1 MSSALSGAS
10 RSGGAVFQGAAA
22 KNGETRVLG
31 RVEMGYHS
39 HGLHAV
45 WDQAIARTKS
55 IAKLPEF
62 PKSVEATFFPQRSK
76 KGETP
81 L

>member
-1 MSSALSGAS
+1 MSSALSRAS
-10 RSGGAVFQGAAA
+10 RSGDSVSQGAAA

-31 RVEMGYHS
+31 SVEISYHS
-39 HGLHAV
+39 DGLHAV
-45 WDQAIARTKS
+45 WDQAIARKKS

-62 PKSVEATFFPQRSK
+62 PKSVEATFFSQRSE

-81 L
+81 P